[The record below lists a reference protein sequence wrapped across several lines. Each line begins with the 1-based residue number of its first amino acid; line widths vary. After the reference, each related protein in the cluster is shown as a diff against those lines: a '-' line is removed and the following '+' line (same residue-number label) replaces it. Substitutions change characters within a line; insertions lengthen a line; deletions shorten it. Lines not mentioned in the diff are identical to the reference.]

1 MTADLTIYEM
11 DYATKNGRQQI
22 IYTVITTIQNRD
34 LIEQIESV
42 GMQSWYLSSESGAE
56 FELLGSEIKKFL
68 PQIQKIN
75 KNVTEKDFID
85 EDFYR
90 LSLSY

>member
-1 MTADLTIYEM
+1 MTADLMIYEM

-22 IYTVITTIQNRD
+22 IYTRIATIQNRD
-34 LIEQIESV
+34 VIEQIESV

-56 FELLGSEIKKFL
+56 FELKGEELKKFL
-68 PQIQKIN
+68 PQIQKEN
-75 KNVTEKDFID
+75 KEVTEKDFMD

-90 LSLSY
+90 LSLCY

>member
-1 MTADLTIYEM
+1 MTADLMIYEM
-11 DYATKNGRQQI
+11 DYATKSGRQQI
-22 IYTVITTIQNRD
+22 IYTRIATIQNRD
-34 LIEQIESV
+34 VIEQIESV

-56 FELLGSEIKKFL
+56 FELKGEELKKFL
-68 PQIQKIN
+68 PQIQKEN
-75 KNVTEKDFID
+75 KEVTEKDFMN